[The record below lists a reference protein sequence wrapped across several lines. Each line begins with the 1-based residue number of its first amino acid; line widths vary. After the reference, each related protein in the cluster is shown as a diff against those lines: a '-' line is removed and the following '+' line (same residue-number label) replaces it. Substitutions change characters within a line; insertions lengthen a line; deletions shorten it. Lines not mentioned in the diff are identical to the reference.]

1 MLNSIETSSA
11 CVVTHIIRDPVC
23 IVKGVRTSSLFSKA
37 DLRLPISYQLSE
49 TSNIS
54 LCDAAAAGSADNWCL
69 SVRSI
74 FIMQKQLTY
83 LLMRAT
89 CFL

>member
-11 CVVTHIIRDPVC
+11 CMVTHIIRDLAR
-23 IVKGVRTSSLFSKA
+23 IAKGVRTSSLFSKA

-54 LCDAAAAGSADNWCL
+54 LCDGAAAAFADNWCL
-69 SVRSI
+69 S
-74 FIMQKQLTY
+74 QLTV
-83 LLMRAT
+83 
-89 CFL
+89 CSCS